1 MANTFMEPVEKAGI
15 PALIRRFL
23 ATTVALLAS
32 FLALQTRAQTQDA
45 GNSSVST
52 SIHVTSEALAAQPVG
67 ANWLSYNGDYTG
79 RRFSNLE
86 QITPKN
92 VEQLRAQWVF
102 HVSIQTTMKS
112 RREFS

>member
-1 MANTFMEPVEKAGI
+1 MANTFMEPAEKAGF

-79 RRFSNLE
+79 RRFRSE
-86 QITPKN
+86 ERRVGK
-92 VEQLRAQWVF
+92 EGE
-102 HVSIQTTMKS
+102 S
-112 RREFS
+112 RWEMSQ